1 MHDTK
6 ISVIIPVYNVE
17 QHLEKCL
24 ESVIHQTHRNLEII
38 LVDDGSKDR
47 SGAICDAYAA
57 KDARIQ
63 CVHQE
68 NAGVSRARNVG
79 IELAEGD
86 YYHFLDSDDYIE
98 PDTYEYLLDNLT
110 ETGAEAA
117 GFQYFVTYPDH
128 EIAFPREASRC
139 GLRDTKGAVYEHL
152 FSGNDYLCTKLLPAH
167 AVKTQR
173 FHEDI
178 YRDED
183 TLFGTEAF
191 QKVKT
196 AVFLPRPL
204 LHYVQS
210 EESACRGVFRPK
222 QLSAV
227 KVIPIME
234 PFLRKTYPDF
244 LNKWYIGY
252 LHLMV
257 MLYGDMYLDDADY
270 GKEQKMIHGVFCDLY
285 QKTDRKE
292 MQSISVKMKFWL
304 FRFAPK
310 LFCRVHKRI
319 HKL

>member
-1 MHDTK
+1 MQAAK

-17 QHLEKCL
+17 KHLEKCL
-24 ESVIHQTHRNLEII
+24 DSVIGQTYHNLEII
-38 LVDDGSKDR
+38 LIDDGSKDR
-47 SGAICDAYAA
+47 SGAICDDYAA
-57 KDARIQ
+57 KDARIV

-79 IELAEGD
+79 IDLAQGD
-86 YYHFLDSDDYIE
+86 YYHFLDSDDFIE
-98 PDTYEYLLDNLT
+98 PDTYEYLLNHLL

-117 GFQYFVTYPDH
+117 GFQYYVTYPDH
-128 EIAFPREASRC
+128 EIVHVRDASHC
-139 GLRDTKGAVYEHL
+139 GIRDTKGAIYEHL

-183 TLFGTEAF
+183 TLFGTEAL
-191 QKVKT
+191 QKVT
-196 AVFLPRPL
+196 SAVFVARPL

-210 EESACRGVFRPK
+210 AESACRGIFRPN
-222 QLSAV
+222 QLSAI

-234 PFLRKTYPDF
+234 PFLQQKYPDF
-244 LNKWYIGY
+244 LNKWRIGY

-257 MLYGDMYLDDADY
+257 MLYGDMYLDAVAY
-270 GKEQKMIHGVFCDLY
+270 EKEQNIIHDIFCELY
-285 QKTDRKE
+285 EKVDKRE
-292 MQSISVKMKFWL
+292 LCSISVKAKFLL
-304 FRFAPK
+304 FRHSPK
-310 LFCRVHKRI
+310 LFCRAHKLI